1 MNRQKQSNFYYLSDT
16 WRIVYGDD
24 TARVD
29 VKGKTGWDIRENDLS
44 ENREREL
51 KLAFDETYTR

>member
-1 MNRQKQSNFYYLSDT
+1 MNRQKQSKFYYLSDT